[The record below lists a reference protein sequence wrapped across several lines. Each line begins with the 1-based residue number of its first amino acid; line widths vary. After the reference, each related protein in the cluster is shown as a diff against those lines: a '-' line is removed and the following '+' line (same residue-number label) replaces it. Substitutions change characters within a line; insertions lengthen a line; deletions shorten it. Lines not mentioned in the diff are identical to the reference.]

1 MVLFWLWALGSGLTW
16 NGCDVDGSEVTPR
29 VTVSIF
35 RSLERWKSISRGAK
49 DRNIVFDRFGE
60 LVGKSGAG
68 SGFQEAGKVLKT

>member
-1 MVLFWLWALGSGLTW
+1 MVLFGLWALDPGPNW

-35 RSLERWKSISRGAK
+35 RGLERWKSISRGAK

-60 LVGKSGAG
+60 LVGKSGVG
-68 SGFQEAGKVLKT
+68 SGFQEAGKD

>member
-1 MVLFWLWALGSGLTW
+1 MVLFWLWALGSGLAW

-35 RSLERWKSISRGAK
+35 RGLERWKSIFRGAK

-60 LVGKSGAG
+60 LVGMSGGG
-68 SGFQEAGKVLKT
+68 SGFQEAGKD